1 MFLLLI
7 ASAVVYFVLGD
18 VRESLVLSLSVVI
31 IFAITIFQKRK
42 TERALDPLRDLS
54 SPRALVLRDGQEQRV
69 AGRDRYCVDCLG
81 RFAPGPRERCHGKN
95 VDLCE
100 FGSRPIRLDYRQSL
114 LVAKSLAN
122 TALEQ
127 YGVLLRDGGCERL
140 FGRGALRAVFAQRFS
155 LRVVIFAGA
164 GFCNGRGIRNAD
176 FARRHQALLGSIP
189 KAAANFIWPVVV
201 TIPGNL
207 RGRLP

>member
-31 IFAITIFQKRK
+31 IFAITIFQERK
-42 TERALDPLRDLS
+42 TERALDALRDLS

-95 VDLCE
+95 VDLYE

-127 YGVLLRDGGCERL
+127 YGVLLGMA
-140 FGRGALRAVFAQRFS
+140 GARPFWPRFFTCRFCAVFFASRHYLWQDLGFAMAAGFAMLILLAVIKRFS
-155 LRVVIFAGA
+155 
-164 GFCNGRGIRNAD
+164 IR
-176 FARRHQALLGSIP
+176 S
-189 KAAANFIWPVVV
+189 
-201 TIPGNL
+201 
-207 RGRLP
+207 

>member
-81 RFAPGPRERCHGKN
+81 RCAAGPR
-95 VDLCE
+95 
-100 FGSRPIRLDYRQSL
+100 
-114 LVAKSLAN
+114 
-122 TALEQ
+122 
-127 YGVLLRDGGCERL
+127 
-140 FGRGALRAVFAQRFS
+140 
-155 LRVVIFAGA
+155 
-164 GFCNGRGIRNAD
+164 
-176 FARRHQALLGSIP
+176 
-189 KAAANFIWPVVV
+189 
-201 TIPGNL
+201 
-207 RGRLP
+207 